1 MKYTCSGNWENQIL
15 ERHLID
21 IRTPDGALKA
31 FFNNFFSL
39 FVYYIARRIK
49 HKNMTHKLINLFYFY
64 NRKGAYK

>member
-31 FFNNFFSL
+31 FFNNFFLSVCIL
-39 FVYYIARRIK
+39 YSTDNQA
-49 HKNMTHKLINLFYFY
+49 
-64 NRKGAYK
+64 